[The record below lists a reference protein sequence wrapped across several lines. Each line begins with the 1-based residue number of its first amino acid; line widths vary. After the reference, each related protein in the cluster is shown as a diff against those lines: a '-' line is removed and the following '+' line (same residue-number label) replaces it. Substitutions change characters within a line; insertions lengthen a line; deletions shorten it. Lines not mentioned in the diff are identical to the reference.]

1 LPDWAFLVS
10 TIERGVDIFRES
22 DSYPKQRNAKMI
34 YPLSPAQKA
43 IIAAAGYSVNFQGD
57 DNDVA
62 CYMGR
67 IALELFMAG
76 KVAESWNCYLN
87 NPLSC
92 YGTTFAAWE
101 SSMKTLVVRHLENNA
116 AMNSHGRLMAAAG

>member
-1 LPDWAFLVS
+1 MR
-10 TIERGVDIFRES
+10 RGVDYDLGVRATH
-22 DSYPKQRNAKMI
+22 PKQRNAKMI

-43 IIAAAGYSVNFQGD
+43 IIAEAGYSVNFQGD